1 MVTLPLLGAGV
12 HRSVA
17 VQAPMLFIPRPKD
30 AVRDTLAGCQ
40 LSEMVSQGGCMLSG
54 YIFFS

>member
-12 HRSVA
+12 HLSAA
-17 VQAPMLFIPRPKD
+17 VQAPVFFIPRPKD
-30 AVRDTLAGCQ
+30 AVRATLAGCQ
-40 LSEMVSQGGCMLSG
+40 LSEMVSQGGCILSG